1 MYNTNA
7 ACHPTS
13 VSWWALFMANES
25 ISPTQS
31 KNRSDAKLDKS
42 LLTGLAFFVGQNRTK
57 KHKAAIL
64 LAEDELT
71 GEEIARK
78 LGMSRSTLYEWRA
91 DPEFQQ
97 IIGQYAGVIIAESL
111 KLPIAKKHERIKG
124 YNALNEAYWEIKRLR
139 GERNAEEIADTPE
152 QAVRLA
158 FGDVTPAEA
167 STGMLL
173 RQPKI
178 SANGKT
184 VVEWAFDKPLDSAI
198 KETYK
203 QAAQELGQWVDQSSV
218 GIDQTIT
225 TIRIIGED

>member
-1 MYNTNA
+1 
-7 ACHPTS
+7 
-13 VSWWALFMANES
+13 MADS
-25 ISPTQS
+25 QGISAQRNS
-31 KNRSDAKLDKS
+31 RSDVKLDAS
-42 LLTGLAFFVGQNRTK
+42 LLTGLAFFTGQNRTK

-78 LGMSRSTLYEWRA
+78 LRMSRTTLYEWRA

-97 IIGQYAGVIIAESL
+97 IIGQYAGAIIAESL
-111 KLPIAKKHERIKG
+111 KLPIAKKYERIKG
-124 YNALNEAYWEIKRLR
+124 YNALNESYWEIKRLR

-178 SANGKT
+178 AANGKT

-218 GIDQTIT
+218 GIEQTVT